1 MHLFI
6 SFITVSTTQAGDTEL
21 SYLIILCDTTL
32 AEHGMDLK
40 MNKGCKSNG
49 IIYTFVESR
58 SRQGR

>member
-49 IIYTFVESR
+49 IIYTL
-58 SRQGR
+58 